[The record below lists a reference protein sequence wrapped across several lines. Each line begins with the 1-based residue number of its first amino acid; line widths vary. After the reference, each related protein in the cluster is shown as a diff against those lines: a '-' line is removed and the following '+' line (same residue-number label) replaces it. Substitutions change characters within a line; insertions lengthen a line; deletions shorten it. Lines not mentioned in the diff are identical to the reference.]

1 MEPITRRNALMLGG
15 VGAAAIIAGGAGLTW
30 ALTSGADQAEGPTL
44 AEPDILRSTNGKLT
58 VRLTAA
64 EASVP
69 ISGTRV
75 AALTYNG
82 SLPGPTLMVR
92 AGDRIAVSLQN
103 RLSSP
108 TNLHTHGLHVSPQ
121 GNSDNPLVRIR
132 PGETFDYEF
141 QLPDSHPPGVYWYH
155 PHHHGLTADQV
166 FGGLYGAIIVED
178 SDPIETVRERIL
190 IISDMSF
197 DSSGQIAQATQ
208 MDRMAGREGHTVLV
222 NGQVNPELAAKPG
235 ERERW
240 RVINA
245 CTSRFLK
252 LRLDG
257 QKLQLLGKDSGRF
270 RIPEPVD
277 EVLLTP
283 GNRADLLVT
292 ASAGTSILRTLAA
305 DRGSAGAMMGSSS
318 STDANLA
325 TLTVAGASAAAAPA
339 VPHQSTPRDLR
350 TAPLS
355 GRRTLTFAM
364 GAGGMGAG
372 GMGGG
377 GMGGGG
383 MAVGSGMMGFTID
396 GKSFDPA
403 RVDTAVAAG
412 AIEEWTL
419 RNTSPM
425 DHPFHLH
432 VWPMQI
438 IEQSSQKT
446 ATPLWQDVVNVPAR
460 GSVRV
465 RIAFDDFT
473 GKSVYHCHILDHEDN
488 GMMGVIEVR

>member
-15 VGAAAIIAGGAGLTW
+15 VGAAAIIAGGTGLAW
-30 ALTSGADQAEGPTL
+30 GWTSGGGRAQGPTL
-44 AEPDILRSTNGKLT
+44 AEPDVLRSANGKLT
-58 VRLTAA
+58 VRLTTA
-64 EASVP
+64 EVRVP
-69 ISGTRV
+69 ISGTKV
-75 AALTYNG
+75 SALTYNG
-82 SLPGPTLMVR
+82 GVPGPTLMVR
-92 AGDRIAVSLQN
+92 AGDRISVSLEN

-121 GNSDNPLVRIR
+121 GNSDNPLVMIR
-132 PGETFDYEF
+132 PGETFDYEI

-178 SDPIETVRERIL
+178 PDPIATTRERVL

-197 DSSGQIAQATQ
+197 NSSGQITRATQ
-208 MDRMAGREGHTVLV
+208 MDRMAGREGNTVLV
-222 NGQVNPELAAKPG
+222 NGQVNPGLAAKPG

-245 CTSRFLK
+245 CTSRYLT

-257 QKLQLLGKDSGRF
+257 QKLLLLGRDSGRF
-270 RIPEPVD
+270 GIPGPVE
-277 EVLLTP
+277 EVLLFP
-283 GNRADLLVT
+283 GSRADLLVT
-292 ASAGTSILRTLAA
+292 ASAGTSILRTLSV
-305 DRGSAGAMMGSSS
+305 DRGSAGAMMGSNSS
-318 STDANLA
+318 SDEDLA
-325 TLTVAGASAAAAPA
+325 TLTVAGASAPAAAA
-339 VPHQSTPRDLR
+339 VPRQPAPRDLR
-350 TAPLS
+350 VASLS
-355 GRRTLTFAM
+355 GRRTLTLAM
-364 GAGGMGAG
+364 GGNGMGG
-372 GMGGG
+372 NGMGGG
-377 GMGGGG
+377 
-383 MAVGSGMMGFTID
+383 GMMGFTID

-438 IEQSSQKT
+438 IEQSGQKT
-446 ATPLWQDVVNVPAR
+446 AAPRWQDVVNVPAR
-460 GSVRV
+460 SSVRV

-473 GKSVYHCHILDHEDN
+473 GKTVYHCHILDHEDR
-488 GMMGVIEVR
+488 GMMGLIEVR

>member
-1 MEPITRRNALMLGG
+1 MEPITRRNALILGG
-15 VGAAAIIAGGAGLTW
+15 IGASAIIVGGTGLTW
-30 ALTSGADQAEGPTL
+30 AANSGPGHTEGSAL
-44 AEPDILRSTNGKLT
+44 AEPKILRSANGELSL
-58 VRLTAA
+58 RLTTA
-64 EASVP
+64 EVRVP
-69 ISGTRV
+69 ISGTQV

-82 SLPGPTLMVR
+82 TLPGPTLMVR
-92 AGDRIAVSLQN
+92 AGDRIAVSLEN

-121 GNSDNPLVRIR
+121 GNSDNPLVMIR

-141 QLPDSHPPGVYWYH
+141 QLPDTHPPGVYWYH

-178 SDPIETVRERIL
+178 PDPIATTRERVL
-190 IISDMSF
+190 IISDISF
-197 DSSGQIAQATQ
+197 DPSGQITRATQ
-208 MDRMAGREGHTVLV
+208 MDRIAGREGNTVLV
-222 NGQVNPELAAKPG
+222 NGQVNPRLTAKPG

-245 CTSRFLK
+245 CTSRYVK

-270 RIPEPVD
+270 GTPEPVE
-277 EVLLTP
+277 EVLLSP

-292 ASAGTSILRTLAA
+292 ASAGTSILRTLSV
-305 DRGSAGAMMGSSS
+305 DRGSAGAMMGSNS
-318 STDANLA
+318 STDATLA
-325 TLTVAGASAAAAPA
+325 TLTVAGASAPTAVA
-339 VPHQSTPRDLR
+339 VPRQPVPRDLR
-350 TAPLS
+350 ASSLS
-355 GRRTLTFAM
+355 GRHTLTLAM
-364 GAGGMGAG
+364 GGA

-377 GMGGGG
+377 
-383 MAVGSGMMGFTID
+383 GMMGFTID
-396 GKSFDPA
+396 GKSFDPT

-438 IEQSSQKT
+438 IEPSGQKT
-446 ATPLWQDVVNVPAR
+446 APPRWQDVVNIPAR
-460 GSVRV
+460 SSVRV

-473 GKSVYHCHILDHEDN
+473 GKTVYHCHILDHEDR
-488 GMMGVIEVR
+488 GMMGLIEVR

>member
-1 MEPITRRNALMLGG
+1 
-15 VGAAAIIAGGAGLTW
+15 
-30 ALTSGADQAEGPTL
+30 
-44 AEPDILRSTNGKLT
+44 
-58 VRLTAA
+58 
-64 EASVP
+64 
-69 ISGTRV
+69 V

-82 SLPGPTLMVR
+82 TLPGPTLMVR
-92 AGDRIAVSLQN
+92 AGDRIAVSLEN
-103 RLSSP
+103 RLSST

-121 GNSDNPLVRIR
+121 ANSDNPLVMIR

-141 QLPDSHPPGVYWYH
+141 QLPDSHPAGVYWYH

-178 SDPIETVRERIL
+178 SAPIETTRERIL

-197 DSSGQIAQATQ
+197 DSSGQIARATQ
-208 MDRMAGREGHTVLV
+208 MDRMAGREGNAVLL
-222 NGQVNPELAAKPG
+222 NGQVNPGLIAKPG
-235 ERERW
+235 ERERR

-245 CTSRFLK
+245 CTSHYVK

-257 QKLQLLGKDSGRF
+257 QKLELLGKDSGRF
-270 RIPEPVD
+270 RIPEPVE
-277 EVLLTP
+277 EVFLTP

-292 ASAGTSILRTLAA
+292 ASAGTSILRTLSA
-305 DRGSAGAMMGSSS
+305 DRGSAKAMMGSRS

-325 TLTVAGASAAAAPA
+325 TLTVAGASAAAVPA
-339 VPHQSTPRDLR
+339 VPRQPAPRDLR
-350 TAPLS
+350 AVPLS
-355 GRRTLTFAM
+355 GRRTLTLA
-364 GAGGMGAG
+364 
-372 GMGGG
+372 MGGG
-377 GMGGGG
+377 GMGGSGMGG
-383 MAVGSGMMGFTID
+383 MGTGSGMMGFTID

-412 AIEEWTL
+412 AIEEWTV

-438 IEQSSQKT
+438 IEQSGRKT

-460 GSVRV
+460 SSVRV

-473 GKSVYHCHILDHEDN
+473 GKTVYHCHILDHEDR
-488 GMMGVIEVR
+488 GMMGLIEVR

>member
-15 VGAAAIIAGGAGLTW
+15 VGAAAIIAGGTGLAW
-30 ALTSGADQAEGPTL
+30 GWTSGGGRAQRPTL
-44 AEPDILRSTNGKLT
+44 AEPDVLRSANGKLT
-58 VRLTAA
+58 VRLTTA
-64 EASVP
+64 EARVP
-69 ISGTRV
+69 ISGTQV
-75 AALTYNG
+75 AASTYNG
-82 SLPGPTLMVR
+82 SVPGPTLMVR
-92 AGDRIAVSLQN
+92 AGDRIAVSLEN

-121 GNSDNPLVRIR
+121 GNSDNPLVMIR
-132 PGETFDYEF
+132 PGETFDYEI

-155 PHHHGLTADQV
+155 PHHHGLTANQV

-178 SDPIETVRERIL
+178 PDPIATTRERVL

-197 DSSGQIAQATQ
+197 DPSGQIIRATQ
-208 MDRMAGREGHTVLV
+208 MDRMAGREGNTVLV
-222 NGQVNPELAAKPG
+222 NGQVHPGLAAKPG

-245 CTSRFLK
+245 CTSRYLK

-270 RIPEPVD
+270 GIPEPVD
-277 EVLLTP
+277 EVLLSP

-292 ASAGTSILRTLAA
+292 ASAGTSILRTLSV
-305 DRGSAGAMMGSSS
+305 DRGSAGAMMGSNSS
-318 STDANLA
+318 SDEDLA
-325 TLTVAGASAAAAPA
+325 TVTVAGASAPAAAA
-339 VPHQSTPRDLR
+339 VPRQPAPRDLR
-350 TAPLS
+350 AASLS
-355 GRRTLTFAM
+355 GRRTLTLAM
-364 GAGGMGAG
+364 GGAGMGGA

-377 GMGGGG
+377 
-383 MAVGSGMMGFTID
+383 GMMGFTID

-438 IEQSSQKT
+438 IEQSGQKT
-446 ATPLWQDVVNVPAR
+446 AAPRWQDVVNVPAR
-460 GSVRV
+460 SSVRV

-473 GKSVYHCHILDHEDN
+473 GKTVYHCHILDHEDR
-488 GMMGVIEVR
+488 GMMGLIEVR

>member
-1 MEPITRRNALMLGG
+1 MEPITRRNALILGG
-15 VGAAAIIAGGAGLTW
+15 VGAAAVIAGGTGLTW
-30 ALTSGADQAEGPTL
+30 ALNSVPGQAEGSVLT
-44 AEPDILRSTNGKLT
+44 EPKILRSANGKLT
-58 VRLTAA
+58 VRLTTA
-64 EASVP
+64 EARVP
-69 ISGTRV
+69 ISGTQV

-82 SLPGPTLMVR
+82 TLPGPTLMVR
-92 AGDRIAVSLQN
+92 AGDRIAVSLEN

-108 TNLHTHGLHVSPQ
+108 TNLHTHGFHVSPQ
-121 GNSDNPLVRIR
+121 GNSDNPLVMIR

-141 QLPDSHPPGVYWYH
+141 QLPDAHPAGVYWYH
-155 PHHHGLTADQV
+155 PHHHGLAADQV

-178 SDPIETVRERIL
+178 STPIETTRERIL

-197 DSSGQIAQATQ
+197 DSSGQIAQAKQ
-208 MDRMAGREGHTVLV
+208 MDRMAGREGNTVLV
-222 NGQVNPELAAKPG
+222 NGQVNPGLTAKPG

-270 RIPEPVD
+270 RIPEPVE

-292 ASAGTSILRTLAA
+292 TSAGTSILRTLSAN
-305 DRGSAGAMMGSSS
+305 RGSAGAMMGSNS
-318 STDANLA
+318 STDANLV
-325 TLTVAGASAAAAPA
+325 TLTVAGASAPTAPA
-339 VPHQSTPRDLR
+339 VPSQPAPRDLR

-364 GAGGMGAG
+364 GG

-377 GMGGGG
+377 GMGGSG
-383 MAVGSGMMGFTID
+383 MGVGSGMMGFTID

-403 RVDTAVAAG
+403 RVDTTVAAG
-412 AIEEWTL
+412 AIEEWTV

-438 IEQSSQKT
+438 IEQSGQKT
-446 ATPLWQDVVNVPAR
+446 SSPLWQDVVNVPAR
-460 GSVRV
+460 SSIRV

-473 GKSVYHCHILDHEDN
+473 GKTVYHCHILDHEDN
-488 GMMGVIEVR
+488 GMMGLIEVR

>member
-1 MEPITRRNALMLGG
+1 MEPITRRNALMLGS
-15 VGAAAIIAGGAGLTW
+15 VGAAAIIAGGTGLTW
-30 ALTSGADQAEGPTL
+30 AWNSGPGRTAGPTL
-44 AEPDILRSTNGKLT
+44 AEPEILRSANGKLS
-58 VRLTAA
+58 VRLTTA
-64 EASVP
+64 EARVP
-69 ISGTRV
+69 ISGTQV

-82 SLPGPTLMVR
+82 TLPGPTLMVR
-92 AGDRIAVSLQN
+92 AGDRIAVSLEN
-103 RLSSP
+103 RLSST

-121 GNSDNPLVRIR
+121 ANSDNPLVMIR

-141 QLPDSHPPGVYWYH
+141 QLPDSHPAGVYWYH

-178 SDPIETVRERIL
+178 SAPIETTRERIL

-197 DSSGQIAQATQ
+197 DSSGQIARATQ
-208 MDRMAGREGHTVLV
+208 MDRMAGREGNLVLV
-222 NGQVNPELAAKPG
+222 NGQVNPGLTAKPG

-245 CTSRFLK
+245 CTSRYVK

-257 QKLQLLGKDSGRF
+257 QKLELLGKDSGRF
-270 RIPEPVD
+270 RIPEPVE
-277 EVLLTP
+277 EVFLTP

-292 ASAGTSILRTLAA
+292 ASAGTSILRTLSA
-305 DRGSAGAMMGSSS
+305 DRGSAGAMMGSRS
-318 STDANLA
+318 STDENLA
-325 TLTVAGASAAAAPA
+325 TLTVAGASAAAVPA
-339 VPHQSTPRDLR
+339 VPRQPAPRDLR
-350 TAPLS
+350 AVSLS
-355 GRRTLTFAM
+355 GRRTLTLA
-364 GAGGMGAG
+364 
-372 GMGGG
+372 MGGG
-377 GMGGGG
+377 GMGGSGMGG
-383 MAVGSGMMGFTID
+383 MGTGSGMMGFTID

-412 AIEEWTL
+412 AIEEWTV

-438 IEQSSQKT
+438 IEQSGRKT

-460 GSVRV
+460 SSVRV

-473 GKSVYHCHILDHEDN
+473 GKTVYHCHILDHEDR
-488 GMMGVIEVR
+488 GMMGLIEVR